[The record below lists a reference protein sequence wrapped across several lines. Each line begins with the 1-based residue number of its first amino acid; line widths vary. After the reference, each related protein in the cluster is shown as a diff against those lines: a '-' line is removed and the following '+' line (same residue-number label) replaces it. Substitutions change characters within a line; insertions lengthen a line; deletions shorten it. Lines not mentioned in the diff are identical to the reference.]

1 MKLEIR
7 VVENR
12 RGSNNTVRQGLVP
25 RTSSIVLP
33 RASLL
38 CSAAQTH
45 FRFLPRV
52 TFKGVFIKLYFIES
66 AEQNVF

>member
-38 CSAAQTH
+38 YSAAQTH
-45 FRFLPRV
+45 FLFLPRV
-52 TFKGVFIKLYFIES
+52 TFKRVFIKLYFIES